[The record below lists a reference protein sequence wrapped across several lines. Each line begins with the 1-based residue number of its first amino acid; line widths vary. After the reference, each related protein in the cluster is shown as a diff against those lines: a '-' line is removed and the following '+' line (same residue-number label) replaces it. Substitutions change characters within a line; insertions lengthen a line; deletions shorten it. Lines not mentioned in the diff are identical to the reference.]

1 MGIRISWLMQTIFVA
16 LRKLGAVTVRCSA
29 DAFRP
34 NSAVERPRSNAS
46 STFETG
52 HWFTRSLYL
61 GLTVPDARP
70 YLSSLSE
77 PRFDLLGLSFG
88 ASRW

>member
-1 MGIRISWLMQTIFVA
+1 MTAAQMAIGRS
-16 LRKLGAVTVRCSA
+16 
-29 DAFRP
+29 RP

-52 HWFTRSLYL
+52 HWFTRSLNL